1 MLLHSCE
8 SISTRL
14 EGTTSTSAECDQI
27 SIDHRPRFRRLA
39 ARRGKKRA
47 TIAVAHT
54 ILRIIYH
61 MLREGIHFHDL
72 GPAYFDRLNPE
83 RIKHYLVSRLERL
96 GFKVMLE
103 PQQATA

>member
-1 MLLHSCE
+1 M
-8 SISTRL
+8 
-14 EGTTSTSAECDQI
+14 
-27 SIDHRPRFRRLA
+27 
-39 ARRGKKRA
+39 
-47 TIAVAHT
+47 AHT

-72 GPAYFDRLNPE
+72 GPSYFDRLNPE
-83 RIKHYLVSRLERL
+83 RIQHYLVSRLERL